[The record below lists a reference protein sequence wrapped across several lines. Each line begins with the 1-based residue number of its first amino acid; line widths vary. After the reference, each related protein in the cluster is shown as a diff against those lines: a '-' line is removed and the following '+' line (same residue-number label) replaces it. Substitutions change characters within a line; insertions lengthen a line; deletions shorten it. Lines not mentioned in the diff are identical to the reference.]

1 MDYPRKR
8 GAVTPVTNLDVWR
21 PLIACLT
28 FVIETIIKAAVN
40 NIQIQTCVDCFFFGK
55 YFIKNIFKIQYNSFY
70 FAIVYDFIFVI

>member
-28 FVIETIIKAAVN
+28 FVIKTIIEAVVYV
-40 NIQIQTCVDCFFFGK
+40 IQKNSLLFFRKRFH
-55 YFIKNIFKIQYNSFY
+55 
-70 FAIVYDFIFVI
+70 

>member
-40 NIQIQTCVDCFFFGK
+40 NIQIQTCVDCFFLENILLKTFLK
-55 YFIKNIFKIQYNSFY
+55 YSKIHFTLQLFMIL
-70 FAIVYDFIFVI
+70 FL

>member
-28 FVIETIIKAAVN
+28 FVIETIIKAAVK
-40 NIQIQTCVDCFFFGK
+40 NIQIQTCVDCFFSENILLKLFLNTVN
-55 YFIKNIFKIQYNSFY
+55 FILLCNCL
-70 FAIVYDFIFVI
+70 

>member
-28 FVIETIIKAAVN
+28 FVIKTIIKAAVK
-40 NIQIQTCVDCFFFGK
+40 NIQIQTYVDCFYRK
-55 YFIKNIFKIQYNSFY
+55 IFY
-70 FAIVYDFIFVI
+70 